1 MTIQTKMGGMLL
13 ALAIASPCATAQP
26 ADNQYTSVL
35 HYALQV
41 VDAKRI
47 MYGIIDR
54 DRLGD
59 ATKNAMRQVIANIN
73 LGELAEKMTPGYE
86 SAVTAQQ
93 VGQCMQF
100 ITSSIGQKTLAAAQD
115 NSLQSN
121 SQAFIDALS
130 QEDRSSFN
138 AFMSGPC
145 IFSNV
150 PNTPEMHKE
159 FIDFMHEKTCVTL
172 SQTNPRAYSNMRR
185 AGYCTQNPA

>member
-1 MTIQTKMGGMLL
+1 
-13 ALAIASPCATAQP
+13 
-26 ADNQYTSVL
+26 
-35 HYALQV
+35 
-41 VDAKRI
+41 

-59 ATKNAMRQVIANIN
+59 ATKDAIRQVIANIN

-86 SAVTAQQ
+86 SVVTTQQ
-93 VGQCMQF
+93 IGQCMHF

-130 QEDRSSFN
+130 QEDRSNFN

-172 SQTNPRAYSNMRR
+172 SQTNPKAYSNMQH
-185 AGYCTQNPA
+185 AGYCTQKAA